1 MKYSRNLELVRL
13 IVAEPEPIFANMRAK
28 LPMLISVAILAS
40 AIMLL
45 FRDELLAHG
54 PRRLNRPAATTE
66 CGFWGDMS
74 AGMSCR

>member
-45 FRDELLAHG
+45 FRDELLAQRASS
-54 PRRLNRPAATTE
+54 PKQ
-66 CGFWGDMS
+66 
-74 AGMSCR
+74 AGRDH